1 MEHSDLARSV
11 TVYHRGATAGAVAA
25 PARQVRSGRRPR
37 SPREAATGMAFVT
50 PAMLLLLVF
59 FVVPIFFNLY
69 ISLTSYSPGA
79 PAKFIGLHNYSTA
92 ARSSAFIHALAHTFV
107 FAIGTTLASIALGFA
122 IASVLNQLRGRAFRV
137 FRLAFY
143 LPGLTSVSVS
153 ALLWLY
159 LYDPQVGIL
168 NRLLAV
174 LHLPPQQWL
183 QDPHLALAC
192 IIAMA
197 VWMSLGFSMLV
208 YLGGLQNIP
217 HEIIDAS
224 RVDGAGP
231 LTRAIRVVA
240 PMLRPVTVFIG
251 VVLFI
256 QSMQVFSEVYIMT
269 NGGPLDST
277 TTSVLEIYKAAFT
290 NGEFGLAAAMSFVMF
305 AMLVVLGLVG
315 VLARS
320 RSDRS

>member
-1 MEHSDLARSV
+1 MNDRKSV
-11 TVYHRGATAGAVAA
+11 AGGAVVA
-25 PARQVRSGRRPR
+25 PSRRARSGRRLR
-37 SPREAATGMAFVT
+37 SPHEAATGIAFVS
-50 PAMLLLLVF
+50 PAILLLLIF

-69 ISLTSYSPGA
+69 ISFTNYTPGT
-79 PAKFIGLHNYSTA
+79 PAKFIGLRNYSTA
-92 ARSSAFIHALAHTFV
+92 ARSSTFKHALAHTLI
-107 FAIGTTLASIALGFA
+107 FAVATTIASAALGFT
-122 IASVLNQLRGRAFRV
+122 IACVLNQIRGRSFR
-137 FRLAFY
+137 FYRLAFY

-168 NRLLAV
+168 NRLLVAV
-174 LHLPPQQWL
+174 HLPPQQWL

-217 HEIIDAS
+217 HEIVDAA
-224 RVDGAGP
+224 RVDGAGA
-231 LTRAIRVVA
+231 LTRAIRIIA
-240 PMLRPVTVFIG
+240 PMLRPVTLFVS

-277 TTSVLEIYKAAFT
+277 NTSVLEIYKTAFT
-290 NGEFGLAAAMSFVMF
+290 DGEFGLAAAMSFVMF
-305 AMLVVLGLVG
+305 AMLVVLGLLG
-315 VLARS
+315 SLARR
-320 RSDRS
+320 RSD